1 MQKKKMQKKLKNAV
15 QSNKICRYFKIAG
28 QFFFNILE
36 SCAFLGPPKCFRTIG
51 ETLG

>member
-1 MQKKKMQKKLKNAV
+1 MQKKNAKKFKNAV
-15 QSNKICRYFKIAG
+15 QSNKICRYFKIIE
-28 QFFFNILE
+28 QFFLNILK